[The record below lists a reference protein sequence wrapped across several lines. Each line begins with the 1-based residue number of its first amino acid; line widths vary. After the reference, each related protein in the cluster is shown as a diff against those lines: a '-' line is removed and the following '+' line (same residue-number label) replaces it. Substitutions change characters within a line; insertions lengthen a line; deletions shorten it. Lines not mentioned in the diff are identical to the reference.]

1 MPLEVTTFSVGE
13 LSTYHRNPRRG
24 AVGMIAESLKA
35 RGQYR
40 AIVVN
45 LGRLTGRPLEVLA
58 GNHTLLAAR
67 EIGWESIDATT
78 VDVDDAE
85 AARIVAADNRLADL
99 GGYDDADLIEVLET
113 AGELVGTGYSEI
125 DLAALRAAMDEPLS
139 LTDPDEVPDIPK
151 SVPVSVLGDVWQLGP
166 HRLVV
171 GSSGDLRSVAGAVQ
185 GPVDCVWTDPLY
197 GINYVGGN
205 HRKTSRARAAAGEM
219 SILNDSIDEALA
231 AWSDALTTVIT
242 VARAGA
248 PIYVT
253 VPAGPDQSKFE
264 QVFHGSGV
272 LHRQT
277 LVWVKHRLVLG
288 RSDYHYRH
296 EPILYGFTPGGEGR
310 LGRGGPRWH
319 GDDKQTTVIEA
330 PMPRASKL
338 HPTMKPVELIEPMLR
353 NSCPRGGVVLDP
365 FGGSGS
371 TLIAAHRAGMRATLV
386 ELDPRYADVI
396 CRRFQEHTGTIPV
409 RDGEQVDFTAGADG
423 DG

>member
-185 GPVDCVWTDPLY
+185 GPVDCVWTDPPY

-253 VPAGPDQSKFE
+253 VPAGPNQSKFE
-264 QVFHGSGV
+264 QVFRGSGV

-277 LVWVKHRLVLG
+277 LVWVKHRLVLS
-288 RSDYHYRH
+288 RSDYHDRH

>member
-185 GPVDCVWTDPLY
+185 GPVDCVWTDPPY
-197 GINYVGGN
+197 GVNYVGGN
-205 HRKTSRARAAAGEM
+205 HSKTSRARAAAGGM

-253 VPAGPDQSKFE
+253 VPAGPDRSKFE

-353 NSCPRGGVVLDP
+353 NSCPRGGGRPRPVRRVRVDP
-365 FGGSGS
+365 DRRAPRRYARHARRARSAIRRRDLPPIPG
-371 TLIAAHRAGMRATLV
+371 AHRDDPGPGRRAGRLHG
-386 ELDPRYADVI
+386 RG
-396 CRRFQEHTGTIPV
+396 RR
-409 RDGEQVDFTAGADG
+409 
-423 DG
+423 